1 MQKIR
6 WLRRALAEPGMATA
20 APAKLACLLVTPCL
34 LIRSS
39 SKKTLTR
46 AERVPPQR
54 GQGSR
59 RLTNCP
65 RTVHV
70 AGDRWSRP
78 LRFLAIAPLAH
89 RTVW

>member
-39 SKKTLTR
+39 LKKTLTR

-59 RLTNCP
+59 RLTNARPCVD
-65 RTVHV
+65 T
-70 AGDRWSRP
+70 AGPSRWDYVEHQKE
-78 LRFLAIAPLAH
+78 H
-89 RTVW
+89 RTVRP